1 MCREHGKSRPE
12 GQHVRDPA
20 RSPASPED
28 SSAMPA
34 SQSAADGST
43 SPFAQLPKSLASPTG
58 VLLLTN
64 LAVDS
69 WEVAP

>member
-1 MCREHGKSRPE
+1 M
-12 GQHVRDPA
+12 RDPA
-20 RSPASPED
+20 RSPASPEG

>member
-20 RSPASPED
+20 RSPASPDD
-28 SSAMPA
+28 SSATPA